1 MKFANLIILSMSVL
15 FFNFLMGMY
24 YSKNFLKKAEYSK
37 IVTLRELFNKEKIF
51 NASVTVCITLVILDC
66 ICLFPVPISIVDLL
80 YMVVF
85 SLKVCLGGVILYII
99 LLMIN
104 GKLLFDEEVLEQVKK
119 KMIQVGAVLGLFIA
133 IITLL
138 NNLMF

>member
-1 MKFANLIILSMSVL
+1 MFVM

-37 IVTLRELFNKEKIF
+37 KITLKELFNKEKIF
-51 NASVTVCITLVILDC
+51 NVTVIVCVTLVILDC
-66 ICLFPVPISIVDLL
+66 ICLFPLPINIVDLL

-104 GKLLFDEEVLEQVKK
+104 GKLLFDEKALDQVKR
-119 KMIQVGAVLGLFIA
+119 KMIQVGAVFGFLTA

-138 NNLMF
+138 NNLMI